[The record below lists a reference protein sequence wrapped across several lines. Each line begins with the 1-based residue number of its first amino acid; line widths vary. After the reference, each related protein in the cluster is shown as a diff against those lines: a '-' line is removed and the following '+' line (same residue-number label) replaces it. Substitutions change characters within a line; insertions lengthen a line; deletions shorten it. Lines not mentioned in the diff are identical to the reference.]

1 MDSKMCLRE
10 TFRTGMIRSLTTL
23 FIQILTGNIILR
35 HLMRANFPLVS
46 VLGVFDALYHVGLER
61 VSFLE
66 QLVHTLRIRTFD
78 VGQSLQISRLL
89 ARPRS
94 RSLQC
99 ECHRIHALTFPPNL
113 FLKCARRFP
122 AGCLLTADLRLQ
134 LALFRSCILLGQHL
148 LGSCPLL
155 SRLLPKRLLHRGH
168 LLARS
173 SLRLRLLLLGFLF
186 GSHTRSLPPFGHS
199 YCLRMPPLSTVAVI
213 WTRYSYTW
221 NRPRKLPGRCPIMRP
236 IHSNISRV
244 SPPLPKP
251 ITTRGF
257 INMYPANFPSDG

>member
-94 RSLQC
+94 QSLQG
-99 ECHRIHALTFPPNL
+99 ECHRIHALALPPNL
-113 FLKCARRFP
+113 FLKCTRRFP
-122 AGCLLTADLRLQ
+122 AGCVLADGLRFHLR
-134 LALFRSCILLGQHL
+134 LFRSCLLLRQL
-148 LGSCPLL
+148 VLGSCPLL
-155 SRLLPKRLLHRGH
+155 SKLLLNRLLQRRYLPV
-168 LLARS
+168 RS
-173 SLRLRLLLLGFLF
+173 SLRLRVLPLRFTL
-186 GSHTRSLPPFGHS
+186 GSHTRSLPSVGHS
-199 YCLRMPPLSTVAVI
+199 
-213 WTRYSYTW
+213 
-221 NRPRKLPGRCPIMRP
+221 
-236 IHSNISRV
+236 
-244 SPPLPKP
+244 
-251 ITTRGF
+251 
-257 INMYPANFPSDG
+257 